1 MYKMIIGII
10 LAGICAPLCCGGQA
24 AAPSITR
31 FPVDYYYQKQC
42 ELDYTHQSVDFIVH
56 DLSEKYGIPLWIDID
71 LREVCLELTGITEQQ
86 VDEVLVSCLEP
97 GQSWQREANGD
108 RVFVGLS
115 GQKANR
121 DKAIELFRQKCE
133 VKKVDENKSLYV
145 DLKGRMSYGEA
156 VGKLAMTAN
165 LGLTLSPHA
174 IKLSRTGQKIL
185 SCTSAGP
192 FYVYFSQD
200 VGTNRA
206 ILWFLYKAG
215 ECDIFGPLKVQIQ
228 SVFVHTGETKTAVKG
243 TFSMDDG
250 IPIWTSDEPVS
261 VQEAA
266 GLSGVLRGPV
276 LAGHYV
282 ILGLSKE
289 GAAADREFDIRIG
302 QHEPDAPP
310 YLIRGANALPNPEQS
325 LYRLHIESR
334 PGLSGEDRAF
344 FEHCVKTYYA
354 GSHSLPRKDMQR
366 YLLMKDRTPYI
377 WVEHVWRCDAIDPEL
392 WGSLKNQESLSD
404 EQLYGILEHDVR
416 HGFTTDIYTE
426 VYIKGV
432 QDGNDVFPLGVEMRR
447 YDPKDCA
454 FKLDLP
460 TVGDGDDKTKVR
472 QNSIGMEFV
481 WIPAGQFMMGNGR
494 SAEEMVQR
502 FGSSERYYEHGYPR
516 HPVTLTKGFWMSRY
530 EVTQMQYKLMM
541 GTNPSGFKYP
551 CPHCD
556 EFVDSRVL
564 KENLLDERMAAHPV
578 DSVRYEDAIAF
589 CTKLSRKE
597 GRMYRL
603 PTEAQW
609 EYACRA
615 GTTTDFYFGDAAG
628 QLDEYAWYDNNRG
641 KSTHPVGQK
650 KPNAWGLYDMCGNVT
665 EWCLDGFADDFYKH
679 SDKVDPFNAEY
690 KQGPYHIRVVRGGAV
705 WYPREYCC
713 SAFRDFE
720 IAGMDGSDEKQKAL
734 SGFRIICESW

>member
-1 MYKMIIGII
+1 MYNMTIGII
-10 LAGICAPLCCGGQA
+10 LTGVCAHLCYAEQA
-24 AAPSITR
+24 AVPLITR

-42 ELDYTHQSVDFIVH
+42 ELDYSHQSVAFIAN

-71 LREVCLELTGITEQQ
+71 LHEVYLELTGITEQQ

-97 GQSWQREANGD
+97 GQSWQREARGD
-108 RVFVGLS
+108 SVFVGLS
-115 GQKANR
+115 GRKANR
-121 DKAIELFRQKCE
+121 DKAIDLFREKCE

-174 IKLSRTGQKIL
+174 ITLSRTGQKIL
-185 SCTSAGP
+185 LCNAAGP
-192 FYVYFSQD
+192 FCVYLSQD
-200 VGTNRA
+200 GGTKRA
-206 ILWFLYKAG
+206 ILRFLYKTG
-215 ECDIFGPLKVQIQ
+215 DCDIFGPLKVQIP
-228 SVFVHTGETKTAVKG
+228 SVFVYAGETKAAVKG

-250 IPIWTSDEPVS
+250 IPTWESDEPVA
-261 VQEAA
+261 VQEATA
-266 GLSGVLRGPV
+266 LSGIIRGPV
-276 LAGHYV
+276 LAGYYV
-282 ILGLSKE
+282 ILGIGKE
-289 GAAADREFDIRIG
+289 AAVVDKDFCIQIKKHD
-302 QHEPDAPP
+302 PDKPP
-310 YLIRGANALPNPEQS
+310 YLISGSNSLPSPGNS
-325 LYRLHIESR
+325 IYRLHIESR
-334 PGLSGEDRAF
+334 PGLSDEDRAF
-344 FEHCVKTYYA
+344 FERCVKTYYA
-354 GSHSLPRKDMQR
+354 GSHSLPREEKQR
-366 YLLMKDRTPYI
+366 YLLMKENTSYI
-377 WVEHVWRCDAIDPEL
+377 WVDHVWRYAVNPEL
-392 WGSLKNQESLSD
+392 WGKLNTQESLTD
-404 EQLYGILEHDVR
+404 EQRSAIMDGRVGC
-416 HGFTTDIYTE
+416 GFTTDIYTE
-426 VYIKGV
+426 IYVEGV
-432 QDGNDVFPLGVEMRR
+432 QDGNDVFPLGLEMRR

-454 FKLDLP
+454 FKLDLL
-460 TVGDGDDKTKVR
+460 TVGNHEDKTMVR

-494 SAEEMVQR
+494 PAEEMVQR
-502 FGSSERYYEHGYPR
+502 FGSNERYYEHAYPR

-530 EVTQMQYKLMM
+530 EVTQMQYKLLI

-564 KENLLDERMAAHPV
+564 KEDLLDERMVAHPV
-578 DSVRYEDAIAF
+578 DSVQYEDAIAF
-589 CTKLSRKE
+589 CTKLSRKD
-597 GRMYRL
+597 GRTYRL

-615 GTTTDFYFGDAAG
+615 GTTTDFYFGDEAG
-628 QLDEYAWYDNNRG
+628 QLDDYAWYDNNAG

-665 EWCLDGFADDFYKH
+665 EWCLDGFGDDFYKR
-679 SDKVDPFNAEY
+679 SDKIDPVNVEY
-690 KQGPYHIRVVRGGAV
+690 KQGPYHLRVVRGGAV

-720 IAGMDGSDEKQKAL
+720 ITGMDGSDEKQRAL